1 MAEQTVKQTRKN
13 SMEQGAIK
21 ELLDTDKFVNAM
33 RKNLGLKEEHAKVCD
48 LCEKTE
54 LKIKQVSV
62 EDQQGNKGT
71 KPVRYCSNCQRIS
84 KDPIKRQRWIERE
97 HTLMDKEG
105 IEMFITNVRGSA
117 DKIIFTSSFEEGEIS
132 KVMENFHKKISHELY
147 ESWNIYGIEKS
158 SDAHKI
164 VAITTNLVWAA
175 FKRALGGET
184 LETIGNMG
192 DDRTLKRSE
201 SGGEKSDGLTGK
213 LGWS

>member
-1 MAEQTVKQTRKN
+1 
-13 SMEQGAIK
+13 MEQGAIR
-21 ELLDTDKFVNAM
+21 ELLDSDEFVDAM

-54 LKIKQVSV
+54 LKIRQIQVENSN
-62 EDQQGNKGT
+62 EAT
-71 KPVRYCSNCQRIS
+71 PVRYCTNCERIS

-97 HTLMDKEG
+97 HTLMDKQG

-117 DKIIFTSSFEEGEIS
+117 DKIIFTSSFDENEIAG
-132 KVMENFHKKISHELY
+132 VMQKFHKKIAHELY
-147 ESWNIYGIEKS
+147 ESWNTYGIEKT

-175 FKRALGGET
+175 FKRALGGDT
-184 LETIGNMG
+184 LEVIGNMG
-192 DDRTLKRSE
+192 DDRTVKKSE
-201 SGGEKSDGLTGK
+201 SGQKSDGLAGK